1 MTVASKPPIDGGTI
15 LLTGA
20 SAGIGRAIAEELAP
34 RAGKLVLV
42 ARRVERLQELADAL
56 KAKSPK
62 LEVHVRGCDLGDV
75 AAARAL
81 IGEVEASVGPID
93 VLINNAGIGDVGM
106 FDLAEWERI
115 EKMITLDI
123 TSLTAL
129 THAALPRMIERRRG
143 GILNI
148 SSGFGLEYMPGFTA
162 YSACKHFVTALTEG
176 LRIEA
181 RPFGVVVSQAC
192 PGPVRTEFQ
201 DVAAPEFSDRKLP
214 SFVEMS
220 AEECARSV
228 VRGFRKGKALIIPG
242 VLIHA
247 ALALG
252 AVTPRWMKRW
262 AYRLVANDMR
272 RHQDK
277 QRSPGGK

>member
-1 MTVASKPPIDGGTI
+1 MAVASRPPIDGGTI

-34 RAGKLVLV
+34 RAGKLVVV
-42 ARRVERLQELADAL
+42 ARRVDRLHALAEAL
-56 KAKSPK
+56 RGKHPR

-81 IGEVEASVGPID
+81 LDDVERSVGPVD
-93 VLINNAGIGDVGM
+93 VLINNAGIGDIGM

-115 EKMITLDI
+115 EKMIALDV

-129 THAALPRMIERRRG
+129 THAALPRMIARRRG
-143 GILNI
+143 GILNV
-148 SSGFGLEYMPGFTA
+148 SSGFGLEFMPGFSA
-162 YSACKHFVTALTEG
+162 YCACKHYVSALTEG
-176 LRIEA
+176 LRVEA

-201 DVAAPEFSDRKLP
+201 EVASAPELLDRKIP

-220 AEECARSV
+220 AEQCAHMV
-228 VRGFRKGKALIIPG
+228 VRGFSKGKAIILPGLLIR
-242 VLIHA
+242 A
-247 ALALG
+247 AMALG
-252 AVTPRWMKRW
+252 AITPRWMKRW
-262 AYRLVANDMR
+262 VYRVVANDIRGHQEKR
-272 RHQDK
+272 RAA
-277 QRSPGGK
+277 GG